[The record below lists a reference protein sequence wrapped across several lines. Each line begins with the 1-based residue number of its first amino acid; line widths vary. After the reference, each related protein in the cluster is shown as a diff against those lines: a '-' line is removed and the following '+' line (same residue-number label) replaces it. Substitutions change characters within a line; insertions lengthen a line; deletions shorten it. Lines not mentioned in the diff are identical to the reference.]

1 MRRKILT
8 SELIDC
14 TGAPPK
20 ENWALLVEDGLITE
34 MGPAEQLNAA
44 EAETVD
50 LTDGVV
56 TAGFIDMHTHFLY
69 TNEAEFQ
76 SSVLQPNRVWMM
88 ERGLRNA
95 EEWLFE
101 GVTTA
106 KSLGTPFDLDLEL
119 RDVLD
124 KHPEAGPRLFCSGRM
139 MTMVGGKRTPW
150 DFMKEEVNGAEEAR
164 RFARTHLGRD
174 VDLIKFYCTTLLE
187 KNVADYLTR
196 VLALP
201 EGAPDPGRW
210 SSLTEGEIAAVCEE
224 VHQVGRTVSAHVAP
238 AFGIKIALRGGVD
251 TIEHGS
257 DLDEE
262 CIDLFLE
269 TGATLVPT
277 LNVTYYQIANSES
290 IDAPPVYTEFS
301 EKRWTKQMGLL
312 KKAYQAGV
320 KIATG
325 TDDVIEGMQYYP
337 EMELLVNEV
346 GMSPMDALLC
356 GTRNGAAAM
365 RKAGEQLGTL
375 EPGKYADLVHLAESP
390 LEDISNIRKIKA
402 VLKGGEVVAQPSE
415 NDERGK
421 VGHRG

>member
-1 MRRKILT
+1 MSKKILT
-8 SELIDC
+8 STLIDC

-20 ENWALLVEDGLITE
+20 KDWALLVDDGTIVE
-34 MGPAEQLNAA
+34 MGPAA
-44 EAETVD
+44 ELEDPQAEVLD
-50 LTDGVV
+50 LRDGVV

-69 TNEAEFQ
+69 TKEAEFQ
-76 SSVLQPNRVWMM
+76 QSVLQPNRVWMM
-88 ERGLRNA
+88 DCGIRNA
-95 EEWLFE
+95 EEWLYQ
-101 GVTTA
+101 GVTTVR
-106 KSLGTPFDLDLEL
+106 SLGTPFDLDLAL
-119 RDVLD
+119 RDVLKD
-124 KHPEAGPRLFCSGRM
+124 HPGAGPRMFCAGRM

-150 DFMKEEVNGAEEAR
+150 DFMKEEINGAEEAR
-164 RFARTHLGRD
+164 QFARTHLQRD
-174 VDLIKFYCTTLLE
+174 VDVIKFYCTTLLE
-187 KNVADYLTR
+187 KNVADYLKR
-196 VLALP
+196 VLELP

-210 SSLTEGEIAAVCEE
+210 SSLTEDEIAAACEE
-224 VHQVGRTVSAHVAP
+224 VHKVGRTVSAHVAP

-262 CIDLFLE
+262 CIDLFLK

-277 LNVTYYQIANSES
+277 LNVTHYQIVNSET

-301 EKRWTKQMGLL
+301 EKRWARQMEML

-337 EMELLVNEV
+337 EMELLVHEV

-356 GTRNGAAAM
+356 GTRNGAQAM
-365 RKAGEQLGTL
+365 RKAGEKVGTL
-375 EPGKYADLVHLAESP
+375 EPGKWADMVYLADNP
-390 LEDISNIRKIKA
+390 LEDISNIRAIKA
-402 VLKGGEVVAQPSE
+402 VLKEGQIVAQPS
-415 NDERGK
+415 DEDSRGK